1 MENTSQMDSE
11 VINMVQE
18 FTQGK
23 KRCFTNRNLYNRRIS
38 NKPGELESL
47 HALFKVGM
55 HLT

>member
-23 KRCFTNRNLYNRRIS
+23 KWCFTNSNLYNKRIS
-38 NKPGELESL
+38 NKLGELESL